1 MDTKKRILIADDDD
15 IIRMLLVDSLDHDEW
30 VIEEAENGK
39 IAFERLNLG
48 TFDLVII
55 DYMMPYLTG
64 MDVIAQL
71 PDNIKDNLTIIML
84 TAKSQQTDKDLAM
97 TAGANHFIQKPFSPA
112 ALYELVDSLL
122 K

>member
-1 MDTKKRILIADDDD
+1 MDAKKRILIADDDD
-15 IIRMLLVDSLDHDEW
+15 IIRMLLVDSLDYEGW

-39 IAFERLNLG
+39 IAFDMLNLG
-48 TFDLVII
+48 SFDLVII
-55 DYMMPYLTG
+55 DCMMPYLTG

-71 PDNIKDNLTIIML
+71 TDNIKEKLTIIML

-112 ALYELVDSLL
+112 ALYELVDSSL